1 MSLVDLWR
9 KTHTIGA
16 TAVVMLLTLT
26 SCQHA
31 KDDQTPQAPQIPFE
45 RYVLDNGLT
54 VILHEDHSDPARLLK
69 TKNSKIT
76 IIAPMDARSS

>member
-54 VILHEDHSDPARLLK
+54 VILHEDHSDPPRPCNCRRPKKLLFK
-69 TKNSKIT
+69 MVRPK
-76 IIAPMDARSS
+76 